1 MGARDSI
8 WGPQLNEYS
17 RPGFTSEDFHSTYPP
32 TDGFQQIYGI
42 PPLPS
47 VEVMMLMSHPNNK
60 NSDFEPIGILRNM
73 IVVFEDYL
81 KMYKAKIFKY
91 YYGFIFIRFFVHAAC
106 GIVLKQTNNLKNLLR
121 STLIHIEDWHQCS
134 RIMAHAALDIA
145 ARDVPT
151 SGSSNGDL
159 YTDSVVDL
167 VPDEYLMDLD
177 APSILRVIW
186 EDRDSFL
193 TLCARGLLP
202 GVAVFLIVAF
212 KTMQFTGDEDCR
224 VYLVG
229 SHRDRQ
235 ILQAVSYLVSSSGTS
250 LLGMEE
256 QDFVSAK
263 DVAALSRA
271 YSGLITLWQQ
281 QPLSTKPI
289 PVMQIGT
296 LGMIIT
302 SMLARKP
309 ASDWV
314 LVEVAAASL
323 RSLWLLLE
331 HRVQIPPDD
340 QKRVRGYTAGFLKY
354 ITDAS
359 RVFSTKEGLRNIAQV
374 IANCEVMSLV
384 GRIILMATQEGRESE
399 DLDMLDD
406 LANYFAALK
415 KTIEGSMTILPEL
428 FVDSTSEW
436 SKVMKHLNSLENLGI
451 VDGGDTRQNVFH
463 SAGIISAW
471 EGYRTSFGIGY
482 DTKQDMYVEDVKKF
496 TTVVLSA
503 SNLTGSWQ
511 LLNRIGL
518 TACLRIKYLIMA

>member
-8 WGPQLNEYS
+8 WGPKLNEYS
-17 RPGFTSEDFHSTYPP
+17 RPGFTSDDYHPSHPP
-32 TDGFQQIYGI
+32 IDDFQQIYGV
-42 PPLPS
+42 PALLS
-47 VEVMMLMSHPNNK
+47 VEVMMLTSHPDFK
-60 NSDFEPIGILRNM
+60 NPDFEPLGVLRNM

-81 KMYKAKIFKY
+81 EMYKTKIFKY

-106 GIVLKQTNNLKNLLR
+106 EIVLKKTDNLNNLLR

-134 RIMAHAALDIA
+134 RIMAHAALDVA

-167 VPDEYLMDLD
+167 TPEEYLMDLD
-177 APSILRVIW
+177 ASSILRVIW

-193 TLCARGLLP
+193 TLCARGSLP

-212 KTMQFTGDEDCR
+212 KTMQFTGNDDCR

-235 ILQAVSYLVSSSGTS
+235 ILQAVTYLVSPSGII

-256 QDFVSAK
+256 QDCVSAK
-263 DVAALSRA
+263 DAAALSRA

-281 QPLSTKPI
+281 QPLSTAPI
-289 PVMQIGT
+289 PVKQIGT
-296 LGMIIT
+296 LGMIIA

-309 ASDWV
+309 VSDWV
-314 LVEVAAASL
+314 LVEAAAALL

-331 HRVQIPPDD
+331 HRVQISPDD
-340 QKRVRGYTAGFLKY
+340 RERVRGYAAAFLKY
-354 ITDAS
+354 IVDARR
-359 RVFSTKEGLRNIAQV
+359 RVSTKEGLRNIAQT
-374 IANCEVMSLV
+374 ITNCEIVSLV
-384 GRIILMATQEGRESE
+384 GRIVLMATQEGCKAE
-399 DLDMLDD
+399 DLSMMED
-406 LANYFAALK
+406 LANYFRALK
-415 KTIEGSMTILPEL
+415 KTIGGSITALPEI
-428 FVDSTSEW
+428 FIDSTNEW
-436 SKVMKHLNSLENLGI
+436 LKVLKHLNSLEDLGL
-451 VDGGDTRQNVFH
+451 VDSEGTRQNVFH
-463 SAGIISAW
+463 SSGIISAW
-471 EGYRTSFGIGY
+471 EEYRTSFGIGY
-482 DTKQDMYVEDVKKF
+482 DTKQNMYVEDVKRF
-496 TTVVLSA
+496 ITAVLPA

-518 TACLRIKYLIMA
+518 AACLRIKYLIMA